1 MPPDV
6 PPDGLEAADFVP
18 LAPFDEAPL
27 EVEDV
32 LDVLLEEDEGL
43 DELDPD
49 GSEGRGLES
58 VTYQPE
64 PLKMMPAG

>member
-1 MPPDV
+1 MLGV
-6 PPDGLEAADFVP
+6 LAVAGL
-18 LAPFDEAPL
+18 APL
-27 EVEDV
+27 EPFVEVPPEVDGV
-32 LDVLLEEDEGL
+32 LDEPEVLLEEDELL
-43 DELDPD
+43 DELDSD